1 LPGFEDER
9 RANLHFEI
17 RFIFKLE
24 CKKFFKDKPIDWDNL
39 NLDKM
44 RVGQL
49 KDLLRKLGDSCK
61 GCVEK
66 VDFVQRIRELMPKK
80 ETGEEL

>member
-1 LPGFEDER
+1 
-9 RANLHFEI
+9 
-17 RFIFKLE
+17 
-24 CKKFFKDKPIDWDNL
+24 
-39 NLDKM
+39 M

-49 KDLLRKLGDSCK
+49 RELLRKLGDSCK

-80 ETGEEL
+80 EAKEEL